1 MRSMTGYG
9 RIEENIGNYSYT
21 VEIKSLNGK
30 HLNIKVNLPWIYSSL
45 EIKIND
51 VLKKYFKRGSLNV
64 YIDIRLL
71 QPKDIIKID
80 KALAKS
86 YFDALNELASY
97 LHLNDLPNLELLVK
111 FKEIMRYSIDEKDL
125 ELIWNGL
132 EEALVKCIENT
143 LEVQQSEGKKIK
155 EVLKEYINKIEEI
168 TLEIEKYS
176 SKMKEYYKEKLRE
189 SLKDMNLEVEYNKER
204 LEYEIALI
212 AERGDITEE
221 IDRLK
226 MHVKKF
232 REVIDSNLEVLGQ
245 NLDFLTQEMHREFN
259 TIASKSKLKEITA
272 LSIDGRLNV
281 NKIKEQVQNIH

>member
-9 RIEENIGNYSYT
+9 RIEENIENYSYT

-30 HLNIKVNLPWIYSSL
+30 HLNIKTNLPWIYSSL
-45 EIKIND
+45 ELKVND
-51 VLKKYFKRGSLNV
+51 ILKKHFKRGSLNV

-86 YFDALNELASY
+86 YYDALNELAQY
-97 LHLNDLPNLELLVK
+97 LHLSDLPNLDLLIK

-125 ELIWNGL
+125 EYIWNGL
-132 EEALVKCIENT
+132 EKVLLKAISKTIET
-143 LEVQQSEGKKIK
+143 QESEGEKIYK
-155 EVLKEYINKIEEI
+155 VLMGYVDKIEEI
-168 TLEIEKYS
+168 TIQIEKHS
-176 SKMKEYYKEKLRE
+176 SKMKEYYKEKLKE
-189 SLKDMNLEVEYNKER
+189 SLKDLDLEIDYNKER

-212 AERGDITEE
+212 LERGDITEE

-232 REVIDSNLEVLGQ
+232 REVSSSNLESLGQ
-245 NLDFLTQEMHREFN
+245 NLDFLAQEMHREFN

-272 LSIDGRLNV
+272 LSIDGRLHV

>member
-45 EIKIND
+45 ELKIND
-51 VLKKYFKRGSLNV
+51 LLKKYFKRGSLNI

-86 YFDALNELASY
+86 YFDALNDLASY
-97 LHLNDLPNLELLVK
+97 LHLNDLPNLELLIR
-111 FKEIMRYSIDEKDL
+111 FKEIMRYSIEENDL
-125 ELIWNGL
+125 EIIWSGL
-132 EEALVKCIENT
+132 EKAVLKSIEKT
-143 LEVQQSEGKKIK
+143 LEVQKSEGEKIK
-155 EVLKEYINKIEEI
+155 KVLTTYIDKIEVITSEI
-168 TLEIEKYS
+168 KKYS
-176 SKMKEYYKEKLRE
+176 SKMKDYYKEKLNE
-189 SLKDMNLEVEYNKER
+189 SLKDLDLEIEYNKER

-212 AERGDITEE
+212 LERGDITEE
-221 IDRLK
+221 IDRLN

-232 REVIDSNLEVLGQ
+232 RELISSDLEVVGQ
-245 NLDFLTQEMHREFN
+245 NLDFLAQEMHREFN

-272 LSIDGRLNV
+272 LSIDGRLHV

>member
-30 HLNIKVNLPWIYSSL
+30 HLNIKTNLPWIYSSL
-45 EIKIND
+45 ELKVND
-51 VLKKYFKRGSLNV
+51 ILKKHFKRGSLNV

-86 YFDALNELASY
+86 YYDALNELAQY
-97 LHLNDLPNLELLVK
+97 LHLSDLPNLDLLIR
-111 FKEIMRYSIDEKDL
+111 FKEIMKYSIDEKDL
-125 ELIWNGL
+125 ELIWKGL
-132 EEALVKCIENT
+132 EQVLLKGVEKVIET
-143 LEVQQSEGKKIK
+143 QKSEGEKIYK
-155 EVLKEYINKIEEI
+155 VLMGYVDKIEEI
-168 TLEIEKYS
+168 TIQIEKHS
-176 SKMKEYYKEKLRE
+176 SKMKEYYKEKLKE
-189 SLKDMNLEVEYNKER
+189 SLKDLDLEIEYNKER

-212 AERGDITEE
+212 LERGDITEE

-232 REVIDSNLEVLGQ
+232 REVSGSNLESLGQ
-245 NLDFLTQEMHREFN
+245 NLDFLAQEMHREFN

-272 LSIDGRLNV
+272 LSIDGRLHV

>member
-9 RIEENIGNYSYT
+9 RIEENIGNYSFT

-30 HLNIKVNLPWIYSSL
+30 HLNIKTNLPWIYSSL
-45 EIKIND
+45 ELKIND

-64 YIDIRLL
+64 YIDIRLI

-86 YFDALNELASY
+86 YYDALNELASY
-97 LHLNDLPNLELLVK
+97 LHLSDLPDLELLVK

-125 ELIWNGL
+125 EDIWNSL
-132 EEALVKCIENT
+132 EKVVIKAIDKVIETQESEGEKIYKVIIEYVDKIEN
-143 LEVQQSEGKKIK
+143 
-155 EVLKEYINKIEEI
+155 I
-168 TLEIEKYS
+168 TNEIEKYS
-176 SKMKEYYKEKLRE
+176 KDMKLYYMEKLKE
-189 SLKDMNLEVEYNKER
+189 SLKDLDLDIEYNKER

-212 AERGDITEE
+212 LERGDITEE

-232 REVIDSNLEVLGQ
+232 RDVSSSNIEAIGQ
-245 NLDFLTQEMHREFN
+245 NLDFLSQEMHREFN
-259 TIASKSKLKEITA
+259 TIASKSKLKEVTA
-272 LSIDGRLNV
+272 LSIEGRLFV

>member
-30 HLNIKVNLPWIYSSL
+30 HLNIKTNLPWIYSSL
-45 EIKIND
+45 ELKVND
-51 VLKKYFKRGSLNV
+51 ILKKYFKRGSLNV
-64 YIDIRLL
+64 YIDIRLI

-86 YFDALNELASY
+86 YYDALNELAKY
-97 LHLNDLPNLELLVK
+97 LHLSDLPDLELLVK

-125 ELIWNGL
+125 EAIWDGL
-132 EEALVKCIENT
+132 EIVVKKAIEKVIETQKSEGEKINKVIMEYVDNIEN
-143 LEVQQSEGKKIK
+143 
-155 EVLKEYINKIEEI
+155 I
-168 TLEIEKYS
+168 TNDIEKYAGD
-176 SKMKEYYKEKLRE
+176 MKKYYSDKLKE
-189 SLKDMNLEVEYNKER
+189 SLKDLDLEIEYNKER

-212 AERGDITEE
+212 LERGDITEE

-226 MHVKKF
+226 MHIKKF
-232 REVIDSNLEVLGQ
+232 RDVALSNVEAMGQ
-245 NLDFLTQEMHREFN
+245 NLDFLAQEMHREFN

-272 LSIDGRLNV
+272 LSIDGRLFV

>member
-30 HLNIKVNLPWIYSSL
+30 HLNIKTNLPWIYSSL
-45 EIKIND
+45 ELEVND
-51 VLKKYFKRGSLNV
+51 ILKKYFKRGSLNV
-64 YIDIRLL
+64 YIDIRLI

-86 YFDALNELASY
+86 YYDALNELAKY
-97 LHLNDLPNLELLVK
+97 LHLSDLPDLELLVK

-125 ELIWNGL
+125 EEIWDGL
-132 EEALVKCIENT
+132 EIVVKKAIEKVIETQKSEGEKINKVIMEYVDNIEN
-143 LEVQQSEGKKIK
+143 
-155 EVLKEYINKIEEI
+155 I
-168 TLEIEKYS
+168 TNDIEKYAGD
-176 SKMKEYYKEKLRE
+176 MKKYYGDKLKE
-189 SLKDMNLEVEYNKER
+189 SLKDLDLEIEYNKER

-212 AERGDITEE
+212 LERGDITEE

-226 MHVKKF
+226 MHIKKF
-232 REVIDSNLEVLGQ
+232 RDVASSNVEAMGQ
-245 NLDFLTQEMHREFN
+245 NLDFLAQEMHREFN

-272 LSIDGRLNV
+272 LSIDGRLFV

>member
-30 HLNIKVNLPWIYSSL
+30 HLNIKTNLPWIYSSL
-45 EIKIND
+45 ELKVND
-51 VLKKYFKRGSLNV
+51 VIKRYFKRGSLNI

-86 YFDALNELASY
+86 YFDALNELASF
-97 LHLNDLPNLELLVK
+97 LHLNDLPDLELLVK

-125 ELIWNGL
+125 ELIWKGL
-132 EEALVKCIENT
+132 EQALLKAIEKVIGTQRSEGEKIKDVLLGYVNKIENT
-143 LEVQQSEGKKIK
+143 
-155 EVLKEYINKIEEI
+155 
-168 TLEIEKYS
+168 TLEIEKNT
-176 SKMKEYYKEKLRE
+176 SKMKEYYKDKLKE
-189 SLKDMNLEVEYNKER
+189 SLKDLDLEIDYNRER

-212 AERGDITEE
+212 LERGDITEE

-232 REVIDSNLEVLGQ
+232 KEVLESSQESIGQ
-245 NLDFLTQEMHREFN
+245 NLDFLSQEMHREFN

-272 LSIDGRLNV
+272 LSIDGRLYV

>member
-30 HLNIKVNLPWIYSSL
+30 HLNIKTNLPWIYSSL
-45 EIKIND
+45 ELKVND
-51 VLKKYFKRGSLNV
+51 VIKKYFKRGSLNI

-86 YFDALNELASY
+86 YYDALNELAQY
-97 LHLNDLPNLELLVK
+97 LHLNDLPNLDLLVK

-125 ELIWNGL
+125 DNIWEGL
-132 EEALVKCIENT
+132 ETALNNCVKKV
-143 LEVQQSEGKKIK
+143 LETQNSEGEKIK
-155 EVLKEYINKIEEI
+155 KVLEEYINTIENI
-168 TLEIEKYS
+168 TKEIES
-176 SKMKEYYKEKLRE
+176 NAGKMKEYYREKLND
-189 SLKDMNLEVEYNKER
+189 SLKDLDLNIEYNKER

-212 AERGDITEE
+212 LERGDITEE

-232 REVIDSNLEVLGQ
+232 RELINSDLESLGQ
-245 NLDFLTQEMHREFN
+245 NLDFLSQEMHREFN

-272 LSIDGRLNV
+272 LSIEGRLHV

>member
-45 EIKIND
+45 ELKIND
-51 VLKKYFKRGSLNV
+51 LLKKYFKRGSLNI

-86 YFDALNELASY
+86 YFDALNDLASY
-97 LHLNDLPNLELLVK
+97 LHLNDLPNLELLIR
-111 FKEIMRYSIDEKDL
+111 FKEIMRYSIEENDL
-125 ELIWNGL
+125 EIIWSGL
-132 EEALVKCIENT
+132 EKAVLKSIEKT
-143 LEVQQSEGKKIK
+143 LEVQKSEGEKIK
-155 EVLKEYINKIEEI
+155 KVLITYIDKIEEI
-168 TLEIEKYS
+168 TSEIKRYS
-176 SKMKEYYKEKLRE
+176 SKMKDYYKEKLNE
-189 SLKDMNLEVEYNKER
+189 SLKDLDLEIEYNKER

-212 AERGDITEE
+212 LERGDITEE
-221 IDRLK
+221 IDRLN

-232 REVIDSNLEVLGQ
+232 RELISSDLEVVGQ
-245 NLDFLTQEMHREFN
+245 NLDFLAQEMHREFN

-272 LSIDGRLNV
+272 LSIDGRLHV